1 MFSEEKWWRGG
12 GGKEKKNPL
21 KESGDHMSP
30 LLLRVLV
37 LQDLM
42 LNIDVEDKN
51 LDRGLN
57 GGQFWDESS
66 SKPCSLFGSMGK
78 DNDPDLQSQAALS

>member
-12 GGKEKKNPL
+12 GGKEKKTPL
-21 KESGDHMSP
+21 KESGGHMSP
-30 LLLRVLV
+30 LLLCVLV

-42 LNIDVEDKN
+42 LNIDVEDKK

-57 GGQFWDESS
+57 GGQLGDESS
-66 SKPCSLFGSMGK
+66 SKAFSLSGSMGK
-78 DNDPDLQSQAALS
+78 DNDFDLQSQAGLI

>member
-1 MFSEEKWWRGG
+1 MGLVKRRSPDAQVQRRDGHACLLLPWDTMFSEEKWWRGG

-57 GGQFWDESS
+57 GGQF
-66 SKPCSLFGSMGK
+66 
-78 DNDPDLQSQAALS
+78 